1 MFALAIAI
9 GGASVIAAVPGSIIL
24 IFLPI
29 WLVDHNWVVERGWIG
44 FIKSEGFIYAALLL
58 GTAYLT
64 KGKGFMTIIEKRL
77 SSRQNRRDANANTQS
92 NIVQTLE
99 RVDQRLSALEGWL
112 EVEAPDI
119 RSRQDEID

>member
-1 MFALAIAI
+1 
-9 GGASVIAAVPGSIIL
+9 
-24 IFLPI
+24 
-29 WLVDHNWVVERGWIG
+29 VDHNWVVERGWIG

-64 KGKGFMTIIEKRL
+64 KGKGFMTIIEKRQ
-77 SSRQNRRDANANTQS
+77 SSRQNRPDADPYTQS

-112 EVEAPDI
+112 EGETPDMP
-119 RSRQDEID
+119 SPQDEID

>member
-1 MFALAIAI
+1 
-9 GGASVIAAVPGSIIL
+9 
-24 IFLPI
+24 
-29 WLVDHNWVVERGWIG
+29 
-44 FIKSEGFIYAALLL
+44 
-58 GTAYLT
+58 
-64 KGKGFMTIIEKRL
+64 MTIIEKRR
-77 SSRQNRRDANANTQS
+77 SSRQNRRDANPNTQS